1 MMSGPMLSARL
12 ESKQKEFEER
22 YDQIFNVNNKIDSKE
37 LSVGRAA
44 LSNLLGGVGYFYGQS
59 KIALPK
65 GFTVSFRVS
74 PDINSI
80 LLSQG
85 TFISVI
91 GRVLLLY
98 CL

>member
-1 MMSGPMLSARL
+1 MWFFTLI
-12 ESKQKEFEER
+12 Q
-22 YDQIFNVNNKIDSKE
+22 IDSKE

-65 GFTVSFRVS
+65 GFTVSFRAS
-74 PDINSI
+74 SDINSS
-80 LLSQG
+80 LLYQG

-91 GRVLLLY
+91 GHVLVLY

>member
-1 MMSGPMLSARL
+1 MWFFTLI
-12 ESKQKEFEER
+12 Q
-22 YDQIFNVNNKIDSKE
+22 IDSKE

-65 GFTVSFRVS
+65 GFTVSFRAS
-74 PDINSI
+74 ADINSI
-80 LLSQG
+80 WLSQV
-85 TFISVI
+85 TFISVV
-91 GRVLLLY
+91 GSVLVSC

>member
-1 MMSGPMLSARL
+1 MWFFTL
-12 ESKQKEFEER
+12 
-22 YDQIFNVNNKIDSKE
+22 I
-37 LSVGRAA
+37 
-44 LSNLLGGVGYFYGQS
+44 LGGVGYFYGQS